1 MKKVLFTLVLLVSTT
16 GLFAADEVAT
26 ISGGMMFDLGTFTG
40 LVALVSFLV
49 TQLAKL
55 IPAID
60 AKRWLKI
67 LVSVAVGAIASVLA
81 WLTDLAAFMA
91 GLDIWQV
98 LLYGVGAGLSG
109 CGFYD
114 IVKPFL
120 NLFTK
125 KE

>member
-1 MKKVLFTLVLLVSTT
+1 MKKTLFTLIMLITT
-16 GLFAADEVAT
+16 TSIFAANETA
-26 ISGGMMFDLGTFTG
+26 SSFSFDLGTFTG